1 MNSLDS
7 LQVHDEGH
15 QPLRKF
21 KSNHMYCWI
30 QPLFLSYFSCAMTVK
45 YPSAQTKTE
54 RLSVGFNVDPAI
66 SPLSPRSQMA
76 PFTLELG
83 LELTR
88 FHPKLK
94 MLIISPILKSIR
106 SQLSKSKAAMGKV
119 RYQGKG
125 MIITSQK
132 NIHDEAKE
140 Y

>member
-1 MNSLDS
+1 MMNSLDS

-76 PFTLELG
+76 PLYIRAR
-83 LELTR
+83 TR
-88 FHPKLK
+88 VDKV
-94 MLIISPILKSIR
+94 S
-106 SQLSKSKAAMGKV
+106 SKAQNADNFTNPQIYKV
-119 RYQGKG
+119 SIEQV
-125 MIITSQK
+125 
-132 NIHDEAKE
+132 
-140 Y
+140 